1 MFIRS
6 PLVPEFIVTTLAASL
21 DFWVTQLG
29 FDIAYQRPEEGFA
42 YLDLQGAQ
50 IMLEQYDADAG
61 QWLTASLEKPFGRGI
76 NLQIN
81 VPAVAPIQQRLAA
94 IGWPLFRDVE
104 DAWYRAG
111 DVEAG
116 QRQFIV
122 QDPDGY
128 LVRLVQRLGER
139 PVENQS

>member
-1 MFIRS
+1 
-6 PLVPEFIVTTLAASL
+6 
-21 DFWVTQLG
+21 
-29 FDIAYQRPEEGFA
+29 
-42 YLDLQGAQ
+42 
-50 IMLEQYDADAG
+50 
-61 QWLTASLEKPFGRGI
+61 
-76 NLQIN
+76 
-81 VPAVAPIQQRLAA
+81 
-94 IGWPLFRDVE
+94 LFRDVE

-139 PVENQS
+139 PVEQA

>member
-1 MFIRS
+1 MFDRN
-6 PLVPEFIVTTLAASL
+6 PLVPELIVTRLGASL
-21 DFWVTQLG
+21 AFWIEQLG
-29 FDIAYQRPEEGFA
+29 FAIAYQRAEEGFA
-42 YLDLQGAQ
+42 YLDLNGAQ
-50 IMLEQYDADAG
+50 IMLEQYGPEAG
-61 QWLTASLEKPFGRGI
+61 QWLTAPLQPPFGRGI
-76 NLQIN
+76 NLQID
-81 VPAVAPIQQRLAA
+81 VPAVAPILQRLTQ

-139 PVENQS
+139 PVEQA

>member
-1 MFIRS
+1 MFNRN
-6 PLVPEFIVTTLAASL
+6 PLVPELIVTRLSVSLA
-21 DFWVTQLG
+21 FWVEQLG
-29 FDIAYQRPEEGFA
+29 FTIAYQRAEEGFA
-42 YLDLQGAQ
+42 YLDLHGAQ
-50 IMLEQYDADAG
+50 IMLEQYNPDAG
-61 QWLTASLEKPFGRGI
+61 QWLTAPLQPPFGRGI
-76 NLQIN
+76 NLQID
-81 VPAVAPIQQRLAA
+81 VPAVTPILQRLAH

-139 PVENQS
+139 PVEQA

>member
-1 MFIRS
+1 MFIRN
-6 PLVPEFIVTTLAASL
+6 PLVPELIVTALTSSL

-50 IMLEQYDADAG
+50 IMLEQYDPDAG
-61 QWLTASLEKPFGRGI
+61 QWLTASLEKPLGRGI
-76 NLQIN
+76 NLQID
-81 VPAVAPIQQRLAA
+81 VPAVAPVLQRLAA

-111 DVEAG
+111 EVEAG

-139 PVENQS
+139 PVGSHS

>member
-1 MFIRS
+1 MFNRN
-6 PLVPEFIVTTLAASL
+6 PLVPELIVTHLSASL
-21 DFWVTQLG
+21 AFWVDQLG
-29 FDIAYQRPEEGFA
+29 FTIAYQRAEEGFA
-42 YLDLQGAQ
+42 YLDLHGAQ
-50 IMLEQYDADAG
+50 IMLEQYDPDAG
-61 QWLTASLEKPFGRGI
+61 QWLTAPLQPPFGRGI
-76 NLQIN
+76 NLQID
-81 VPAVAPIQQRLAA
+81 VPAVEPILLRLAQ
-94 IGWPLFRDVE
+94 IGWPLFRYVE

-139 PVENQS
+139 PVEQA

>member
-1 MFIRS
+1 MFIRN
-6 PLVPEFIVTTLAASL
+6 PLVPELIVTALTSSL

-29 FDIAYQRPEEGFA
+29 FDIAYQRLEEGFA

-50 IMLEQYDADAG
+50 IMLEQYDPDAG
-61 QWLTASLEKPFGRGI
+61 QWLTAPLENPLGRGI
-76 NLQIN
+76 NLQID
-81 VPAVAPIQQRLAA
+81 VPAVAPVLQRLAA

-111 DVEAG
+111 AVEAG

-139 PVENQS
+139 PVGSPS

>member
-1 MFIRS
+1 MFDRN
-6 PLVPEFIVTTLAASL
+6 PLVPELIVTRLGASL
-21 DFWVTQLG
+21 AFWIEQLG
-29 FDIAYQRPEEGFA
+29 FAIAYQRAEEGFA
-42 YLDLQGAQ
+42 YLDLNGAQ
-50 IMLEQYDADAG
+50 IMLEQYGPEAG
-61 QWLTASLEKPFGRGI
+61 QWLTAPLQPPFGRGI
-76 NLQIN
+76 NLQID
-81 VPAVAPIQQRLAA
+81 VPAVTPILQRLAQL
-94 IGWPLFRDVE
+94 GWPLFRDVE

-139 PVENQS
+139 PVEQA

>member
-1 MFIRS
+1 MFNRN
-6 PLVPEFIVTTLAASL
+6 PLVPELIVTHLGASL
-21 DFWVTQLG
+21 AFWIEQLG
-29 FDIAYQRPEEGFA
+29 FAIAYQRAEEGFA
-42 YLDLQGAQ
+42 YLDLNGAQ
-50 IMLEQYDADAG
+50 IMLEQYDPVAG
-61 QWLTASLEKPFGRGI
+61 QWLTAPLQPPFGRGI
-76 NLQIN
+76 NLQID
-81 VPAVAPIQQRLAA
+81 VPAVAPVLQRLAQ
-94 IGWPLFRDVE
+94 IGWALFRDVE

-139 PVENQS
+139 PVEQA

>member
-1 MFIRS
+1 MFIRN
-6 PLVPEFIVTTLAASL
+6 PLVPELIVTALTSSL

-50 IMLEQYDADAG
+50 IMLEQYDSDAG
-61 QWLTASLEKPFGRGI
+61 QWLTASLEKPLGRGI
-76 NLQIN
+76 NLQID
-81 VPAVAPIQQRLAA
+81 VPAVAPVLLRLAA

-111 DVEAG
+111 EVEAG

-139 PVENQS
+139 PVGSHS

>member
-1 MFIRS
+1 MDQTTQALKPVIDVRN
-6 PLVPEFIVTTLAASL
+6 LTKEYRLGEIVVQAL
-21 DFWVTQLG
+21 
-29 FDIAYQRPEEGFA
+29 
-42 YLDLQGAQ
+42 
-50 IMLEQYDADAG
+50 
-61 QWLTASLEKPFGRGI
+61 RGI
-76 NLQIN
+76 NLQID
-81 VPAVAPIQQRLAA
+81 VPAVAPILQRLAQ

-139 PVENQS
+139 PVEQA